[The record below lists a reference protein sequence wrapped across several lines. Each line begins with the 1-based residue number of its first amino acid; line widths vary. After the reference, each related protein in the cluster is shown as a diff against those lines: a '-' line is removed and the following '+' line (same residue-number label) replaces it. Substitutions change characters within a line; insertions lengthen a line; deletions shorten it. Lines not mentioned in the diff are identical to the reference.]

1 MIAKIKAYLK
11 ENPFITVLLVI
22 FLIGT
27 LAYGIY
33 EVIYHSNNARQQ
45 SSYEEIWASASMAS
59 DVHIKEEENEE
70 KIPTALDEFLAE
82 GNNREVYGEYLSSNV
97 LDFEVLKEY
106 NADVIGYVLIPG
118 TEVSYPILQTEDND
132 YYLHHNI
139 DGSKGYPGCIYAEN
153 YNSPKLDDPLNI
165 IYGHNMRNNSMF
177 GALDEFRKEEYRNE
191 HPYIIVYLPGEVRVY
206 EVVVATK
213 YTNEHLLSD
222 RFNEEED
229 GSYAFYGFEGD
240 EGFEFVEDMAAY
252 NYKGSYINLDKVTED
267 DEMLVLSTCTGSDM
281 RYIVGAKRVL

>member
-1 MIAKIKAYLK
+1 MMAKIKTYLK
-11 ENPFITVLLVI
+11 DNPFITVLLVI

-27 LAYGIY
+27 LAYGTY

-59 DVHIKEEENEE
+59 DVHIKEDEKEEQ
-70 KIPTALDEFLAE
+70 IPTALDEFLAE
-82 GNNREVYGEYLSSNV
+82 GNNREVYGEYLSPNV

-153 YNSPKLDDPLNI
+153 YNSPMLDDPLNI

-229 GSYAFYGFEGD
+229 GSYVFYGFEGN

-252 NYKGSYINLDKVTED
+252 NSKGSYINLDKVTED